1 MLLTN
6 VWDILGW
13 GVENFMGI
21 LFFIS
26 LVVSAIQ
33 TWRVTRGSFWTK
45 IEEVASD
52 LISDVEAMPD
62 FKNGKGALKKA
73 YVVEKLLEKFSGRFS
88 FLTKKRLEKIID
100 ILVARLN
107 KFSDSK

>member
-1 MLLTN
+1 
-6 VWDILGW
+6 
-13 GVENFMGI
+13 
-21 LFFIS
+21 
-26 LVVSAIQ
+26 
-33 TWRVTRGSFWTK
+33 
-45 IEEVASD
+45 
-52 LISDVEAMPD
+52 MPD
-62 FKNGKGALKKA
+62 FKNGKGALKKE